1 MQTLTKQQQAVYDA
15 IAKHQQEHGYTPTLR
30 IIGEAMGISQ
40 FTARVHL
47 EKVIQKE
54 RARRVGTRHIEL
66 N

>member
-1 MQTLTKQQQAVYDA
+1 MQTLTPKQQIVYD
-15 IAKHQQEHGYTPTLR
+15 IIEQHQREHGYTPTLR

-47 EKVIQKE
+47 EKVIEKE

-66 N
+66 M

>member
-1 MQTLTKQQQAVYDA
+1 MQTLTPKQQAVYDV
-15 IAKHQQEHGYTPTLR
+15 IAKHQKEEGYTPTLR
-30 IIGEAMGISQ
+30 VIGEEMGISQ

>member
-1 MQTLTKQQQAVYDA
+1 MQTLTPKQQAVYDA
-15 IAKHQQEHGYTPTLR
+15 IDKHQQEEGYTPTLR
-30 IIGEAMGISQ
+30 TIGEIMGISQ

-66 N
+66 M